1 MSVLFSCP
9 TVTVAMGLPSGG
21 GDPPAPGRGPGARR
35 FRLHVGTETTVAF
48 RAARRPR
55 GTPGPV
61 PWCAAGQP
69 SAGHPF
75 GPVDV
80 AVPGARTAG
89 FLTSVASVHPG
100 TGRTSAG
107 WSPVPACARTDP
119 QTRARARVR
128 TGASDLRRARP
139 WRPGPP
145 SPTGRGYV
153 GNRHI
158 IGNGRRQ

>member
-48 RAARRPR
+48 RAARRTR

-80 AVPGARTAG
+80 AVPRARDAR
-89 FLTSVASVHPG
+89 FPASLTSLPPPPPP
-100 TGRTSAG
+100 T
-107 WSPVPACARTDP
+107 PAA
-119 QTRARARVR
+119 
-128 TGASDLRRARP
+128 L
-139 WRPGPP
+139 
-145 SPTGRGYV
+145 
-153 GNRHI
+153 
-158 IGNGRRQ
+158 